1 MYRPFKKLRLRMVEL
16 DYNQK
21 DLARAAGIV
30 PSTFSLRIRG
40 KQPFNSAQIAAIA
53 RGVEIVDG
61 KWSRR
66 HCALVDFVAVLPD

>member
-1 MYRPFKKLRLRMVEL
+1 MSFASLPGGYTVPADAHDGDGLN
-16 DYNQK
+16 Y
-21 DLARAAGIV
+21 LAGHD
-30 PSTFSLRIRG
+30 
-40 KQPFNSAQIAAIA
+40 FNEIAAIA